1 MVEIIPKS
9 FEEIPAWQRILLYF
23 LIFLLIAIVV
33 GYFVLNNAKRKSEEY
48 LITLEQRISGEITS
62 STKEFEEEVLGH
74 KNKIR
79 DLSSL
84 LNNHILATKF
94 FEFIEKKTHPDIF
107 FSEVGISL
115 RDSKVNL
122 SGVSKTFLYL
132 GQQISIFKKSDLVK
146 DLQLSEISINKE
158 GEIAFRFDILLKE
171 ELFRY
176 SKGVENKQ

>member
-23 LIFLLIAIVV
+23 LILLLIAIVV

-48 LITLEQRISGEITS
+48 LVTLEQRISGEITS
-62 STKEFEEEVLGH
+62 STKEFEEEVLGY
-74 KNKIR
+74 KNKIK

-84 LNNHILATKF
+84 LDNHILATKF
-94 FEFIEKKTHPDIF
+94 FEFIEKETHPDLF
-107 FSEVGISL
+107 FSRTSINL

-122 SGVSKTFLYL
+122 SGVSKTFLHL

-146 DLQLSEISINKE
+146 DLQLSEIFINKK
-158 GEIAFRFDILLKE
+158 GEIAFRLDILLKE

-176 SKGVENKQ
+176 SKGAENKQ